1 MTELKFKKPFKLF
14 DELDT
19 AYHITSAN
27 RWIVCE

>member
-19 AYHITSAN
+19 AHHITCVN
-27 RWIVCE
+27 GWIECE